1 MPLKADL
8 IVNPFSGGFNK
19 EIIDKVHYILKEKF
33 TFINLIYTNYAKHAE
48 KLASESKAD
57 IIFIAGGDGLIN
69 EVINGIVNRQ
79 CIIYPLAF
87 GTANVFCR
95 EYNIPVNPVK
105 AAKKIDANDIYNI
118 PLGKINDRIFVK
130 MVGFGFDAAVVN
142 NINYYL
148 KKINSKFAHILSGMQ
163 VLVKGN
169 FKQFDLYV
177 KSNKIH
183 AYSLII
189 SLGRKYAGNFNL
201 VKQFFYNGF
210 TICVINNPKR
220 TAILKNT
227 FSILLNKG
235 VLGDVYL
242 SDTIKVEGP
251 TYCQIDGEYFGLT
264 NSRCNI
270 DHIKSSFFL
279 ASYSKYN

>member
-1 MPLKADL
+1 MPLKAEL
-8 IVNPFSGGFNK
+8 IVNPCSGGFNK
-19 EIIDKVHYILKEKF
+19 EVIEKVYYILKEKF
-33 TFINLIYTNYAKHAE
+33 TLNNITYTNYAKHAE
-48 KLASESKAD
+48 KLACESKAD
-57 IIFIAGGDGLIN
+57 ILFIAGGDGLIN
-69 EVINGIVNRQ
+69 EVINGIVKKK
-79 CIIYPLAF
+79 CIVYPLAF

-95 EYNIPVNPVK
+95 EYNISVDPVK
-105 AAKKIDANDIYNI
+105 AAKKINVNDLYNI

-142 NINYYL
+142 NLNYYL
-148 KKINSKFAHILSGMQ
+148 RKINSKFAHIVSGIK

-169 FKQFDLYV
+169 FKQFDLYI
-177 KSNKIH
+177 KDNKIC

-189 SLGRKYAGNFNL
+189 SLGRKYAGNYNL
-201 VKQFFYNGF
+201 VKPFFEGGF
-210 TICVINNPKR
+210 TICVINNPER

-235 VLGDVYL
+235 VIGDVYL
-242 SDTIKVEGP
+242 CDNIIVEGP

-270 DHIKSSFFL
+270 SYIKSNFFL
-279 ASYSKYN
+279 ASYSEEN